1 MKRLSLALCF
11 LALVAFASNSAL
23 ADTFNFSFGN
33 SHSLFQGSGI
43 LTGTSNGD
51 GTFTLDSVTGTT
63 AGQSI
68 TAILAPG
75 TFPVG
80 IFQVPNDNI
89 LYFPA
94 SYGLGNTY
102 FDAGGLS
109 YELADGTDVNLFFSN
124 GQFIGNTVN
133 IFGFQ
138 QSIGDPQFSRITVSS
153 AASPVPEPSTLALLG
168 TGVLGM
174 AGVIRRKFA
183 A

>member
-68 TAILAPG
+68 TGILAPG

-80 IFQVPNDNI
+80 LFQVPNDNI

-94 SYGLGNTY
+94 SYGFGNTY

-109 YELADGTDVNLFFSN
+109 YQLADGTDVNLFFSN
-124 GQFIGNTVN
+124 GEFIGRT
-133 IFGFQ
+133 FGP
-138 QSIGDPQFSRITVSS
+138 QSIGLLQGSRINIT
-153 AASPVPEPSTLALLG
+153 AGTSPVPEPNTLALLG